1 MPEPISE
8 EEVAHVAYLARLRLS
23 DEELRRF
30 TSQLS
35 AVLDH
40 AKDVETLDL
49 EGVEPMTHPLPL
61 ENVTRKDEIHEM
73 VERDSILGQAPDVED
88 GRFKVPKILGEEP

>member
-8 EEVAHVAYLARLRLS
+8 KEVAHVAHLARLRLS

-40 AKDVETLDL
+40 AKDVEALHL
-49 EGVEPMTHPLPL
+49 EGVEPMAHPLPL

-73 VERDSILGQAPDVED
+73 VERDSILAQAPAVED

>member
-8 EEVAHVAYLARLRLS
+8 KEVAHVAHLARLRLS

-40 AKDVETLDL
+40 AKDVEALQL
-49 EGVEPMTHPLPL
+49 EGVEPMAHPLPL

-73 VERDSILGQAPDVED
+73 VERDSILAQAPAVED

>member
-8 EEVAHVAYLARLRLS
+8 KEVAHVAHLARLRLS
-23 DEELRRF
+23 DDELHRF
-30 TSQLS
+30 TSQLA
-35 AVLDH
+35 AVLEH
-40 AKDVETLDL
+40 AKDVEALKL
-49 EGVEPMTHPLPL
+49 EKTEPMAHPLPL

-73 VERDSILGQAPDVED
+73 VEREDILEQAPAVED

>member
-8 EEVAHVAYLARLRLS
+8 KEVAHVAHLARLRLS

-40 AKDVETLDL
+40 AKDVEALQL
-49 EGVEPMTHPLPL
+49 EGVEPMAHPLPL

-73 VERDSILGQAPDVED
+73 VERDSILAQAPAVED
-88 GRFKVPKILGEEP
+88 GRFKVPKILGEEL

>member
-8 EEVAHVAYLARLRLS
+8 KEVAHVAHLARLRLS

-40 AKDVETLDL
+40 AKDVEALHL
-49 EGVEPMTHPLPL
+49 EGVEPMAHPLPL

-73 VERDSILGQAPDVED
+73 VERDSILAQAPAVED
-88 GRFKVPKILGEEP
+88 GRFKVPKILGEEL